1 MNWHTLSQTEVYS
14 STKSSPEGLSAEAAT
29 GKLHDT
35 GLNEIKVKKSRPVWK
50 LVLSQFSDFM
60 ILILLAAAA
69 VSAVIGD
76 LTDALVI
83 LVILILNALLG
94 FIQEF
99 RAERA
104 LEALKE
110 LASPSA
116 TVIRNGKIQ
125 TITASSLV
133 PGDKVIL
140 SSGDAIP
147 ADLRLTE
154 TNYLQ
159 VDESSLTGESIP
171 VEKNSKQIFQVDTPL
186 AERFNMA
193 YKSALVTKGNGSGI
207 VVATGMETEIGKIAG
222 LLHEP
227 EPLTPLQQRLTA
239 FSKKLAILI
248 IAICVALFL
257 IGIWQGGDLLEML
270 LVAIS
275 LAVAAIPEALP
286 AVVTIS
292 LALGARRLIKKN
304 ALIRKLPAVETLG
317 SVTYICS
324 DKTGTITQNQMKV
337 IEVFSNQEQ
346 ISLSEDYSFLECAMA
361 LNNDVKSNSKNKW
374 IGDPTEVALMEFAVN
389 KHGAAHL
396 TEIINR
402 LPRVAEIPF
411 DADRKI
417 MTTIHSWGNKYLV
430 ISKGAVEKI
439 MKLLQQ
445 QEVCD
450 VVVNQNQRLAKKG
463 MRVLGFGFRVVE
475 ALPQY
480 LESIEQN
487 LEFAGLVGMMDPPR
501 GEVKSAIAQ
510 CKTAGIRPVM
520 ITGDHPIT
528 AQAIAEEIGIWT
540 SDSYL
545 VTGSELQLLSPEELD
560 DKVENISDYARVSP
574 EQKLNIVKSLQR
586 REQFVAMTGD
596 GVNDAPSLKTA
607 NIGVA
612 MGITGTDVSKQ
623 AAHMILLDDNFATIV
638 STVREGRHIFDN
650 IRKFIKYTMTSNSG
664 EIWTLFLAPLIGL
677 PIPLLPIHILWI
689 NLVTDGLPG
698 LALTFEP
705 SEKDI
710 MQRPPRTPGEPI
722 FAHGMGRHILWV
734 GLLMG
739 AVCLALQAWS
749 FEMGI
754 SNWQTMIFTVL
765 CLSQLGHVLAIKSEG
780 QLLFRQGLLSNP
792 ILLGTIVL
800 TLMLQMVI
808 IYLPFANDI
817 FKTAPLSWTELGICL
832 VASLIVFHAV
842 ELEKWIKIM
851 RQRSG
856 QKNAEVNL

>member
-14 STKSSPEGLSAEAAT
+14 STKSSPEGLSGEAAI

-35 GLNEIKVKKSRPVWK
+35 GPNEIKVKKSRPVWK
-50 LVLSQFSDFM
+50 LLLSQFSDFM
-60 ILILLAAAA
+60 ILILLMAAA

-110 LASPSA
+110 LAFPSA
-116 TVIRNGKIQ
+116 TVIRDGKIQ
-125 TITASSLV
+125 TIPASNLV
-133 PGDKVIL
+133 PGDKVML

-171 VEKNSKQIFQVDTPL
+171 VEKNSEQIFQVDTPL
-186 AERFNMA
+186 AERLNMA
-193 YKSALVTKGNGSGI
+193 YKSSLVTKGNGSGI

-239 FSKKLAILI
+239 FSKRLAILI
-248 IAICVALFL
+248 IAICVALFF

-337 IEVFSNQEQ
+337 IEVFSNQEE
-346 ISLSEDYSFLECAMA
+346 ISLSKDYSLLECAMA
-361 LNNDVKSNSKNKW
+361 LNNDVKSDSNNKW

-389 KHGAAHL
+389 KHGAEHL
-396 TEIINR
+396 TETTNM
-402 LPRVAEIPF
+402 LPRLAEIPF
-411 DADRKI
+411 DAERKI

-439 MKLLQQ
+439 MRRLQQ
-445 QEVCD
+445 QEVGD
-450 VVVNQNQRLAKKG
+450 VVVNQNQRLAKRG

-475 ALPQY
+475 ELPQY

-501 GEVKSAIAQ
+501 GEVRSAIAQ

-540 SDSYL
+540 SESYL
-545 VTGSELQLLSPEELD
+545 VTGSELQMLSPEELD
-560 DKVENISDYARVSP
+560 NKVENIAVYARVSP

-792 ILLGTIVL
+792 ILFGTVVL
-800 TLMLQMVI
+800 TFILQMVI

-817 FKTAPLSWTELGICL
+817 FKTEPLSLTELGICL

-842 ELEKWIKIM
+842 ELEKWINIM
-851 RQRSG
+851 RQQRG
-856 QKNAEVNL
+856 KKNTEANL